1 MLSPDLVVASNEGN
15 QKVKDQVVAGKGVST
30 DAKAMRGATETP
42 ASILQEAGKGPKQA
56 KQSLAGVTSK
66 LSFSGAVTK
75 TKQDSNAK
83 DAKVTPAKASGV
95 QSTKK
100 SLSNDDT
107 LIHSPSEAI
116 LTNKKNVGLSIVSN
130 SGEGNDLRGTAQPNS
145 DRRQLKAKR
154 DSSAEA
160 NNVLDEAK
168 RQLDFNEASMTPVS
182 KDNSR
187 AVETGEG
194 DTESPVRTSPR
205 LRSSAK
211 KKKQKK
217 VPKNSVRSGTKRT
230 IKGAPTKEPAAA
242 GKTTIQQEGPPMEK
256 GDTVSVLSR
265 TWPGVNKPGGAGR
278 IWKVNEDGTY
288 DIKYLLGGSERSVER
303 QYITLTNLVSIAVER
318 KRRPEYIRS

>member
-116 LTNKKNVGLSIVSN
+116 PTDKKNVGLSIGSN
-130 SGEGNDLRGTAQPNS
+130 IGEGNDLRGTAQPNS
-145 DRRQLKAKR
+145 DKSQLKAKR

-194 DTESPVRTSPR
+194 DTEYP
-205 LRSSAK
+205 
-211 KKKQKK
+211 
-217 VPKNSVRSGTKRT
+217 
-230 IKGAPTKEPAAA
+230 
-242 GKTTIQQEGPPMEK
+242 
-256 GDTVSVLSR
+256 LS
-265 TWPGVNKPGGAGR
+265 TLFGAGP
-278 IWKVNEDGTY
+278 K
-288 DIKYLLGGSERSVER
+288 
-303 QYITLTNLVSIAVER
+303 
-318 KRRPEYIRS
+318 PP

>member
-1 MLSPDLVVASNEGN
+1 M
-15 QKVKDQVVAGKGVST
+15 
-30 DAKAMRGATETP
+30 
-42 ASILQEAGKGPKQA
+42 
-56 KQSLAGVTSK
+56 
-66 LSFSGAVTK
+66 TK

-107 LIHSPSEAI
+107 LIQTPSEAI
-116 LTNKKNVGLSIVSN
+116 PTDKKNVGLSIGSN
-130 SGEGNDLRGTAQPNS
+130 IGEGNDLRGTAQPNS
-145 DRRQLKAKR
+145 DKSQLKAKR

-211 KKKQKK
+211 RRNRKKY
-217 VPKNSVRSGTKRT
+217 PKIQLDQARKEQS
-230 IKGAPTKEPAAA
+230 KEP
-242 GKTTIQQEGPPMEK
+242 QPRNLQ
-256 GDTVSVLSR
+256 
-265 TWPGVNKPGGAGR
+265 
-278 IWKVNEDGTY
+278 
-288 DIKYLLGGSERSVER
+288 LLARPQFNRKDHLWRKATQFLCCPERGQV
-303 QYITLTNLVSIAVER
+303 
-318 KRRPEYIRS
+318 